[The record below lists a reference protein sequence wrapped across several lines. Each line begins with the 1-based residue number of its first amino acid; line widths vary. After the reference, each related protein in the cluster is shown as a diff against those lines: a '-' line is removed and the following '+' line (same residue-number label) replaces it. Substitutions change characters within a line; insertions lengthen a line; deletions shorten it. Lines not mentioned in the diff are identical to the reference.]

1 MPYKKHRSV
10 WKRMRQNIKR
20 RERNRI
26 IRGSVRAVLR
36 AIRTQKSLQDVL
48 DRLAWKF
55 PTEDQTEIIKLA
67 QARMYSVI
75 DKALKKGVIHRNKA
89 ARHKAQIAR
98 WANRMAEQMS
108 AQK

>member
-1 MPYKKHRSV
+1 MPYKKHRTV

-36 AIRTQKSLQDVL
+36 AIRTQKSLQDAL
-48 DRLAWKF
+48 DRLAWKL
-55 PTEDQTEIIKLA
+55 PAENQEELLKLA
-67 QARMYSVI
+67 QAKMYSVV

-89 ARHKAQIAR
+89 ARHKAQIAQ
-98 WANRMAEQMS
+98 WANRVTAGQN
-108 AQK
+108 

>member
-1 MPYKKHRSV
+1 
-10 WKRMRQNIKR
+10 MRQNIKR

-48 DRLAWKF
+48 DRLAWKL
-55 PTEDQTEIIKLA
+55 PAENQEELLKLA
-67 QARMYSVI
+67 QARMYSII

-89 ARHKAQIAR
+89 ARHKSQIAQ
-98 WANRMAEQMS
+98 WANRVAAGQN
-108 AQK
+108 

>member
-1 MPYKKHRSV
+1 MPYKKHRTV

-26 IRGSVRAVLR
+26 IRGSMRAVLR

-48 DRLAWKF
+48 DRLAWKL
-55 PTEDQTEIIKLA
+55 PAENQEELLKLA
-67 QARMYSVI
+67 QAKMYSVV

-89 ARHKAQIAR
+89 ARHKAQIAQ
-98 WANRMAEQMS
+98 WANRIAAGQN
-108 AQK
+108 